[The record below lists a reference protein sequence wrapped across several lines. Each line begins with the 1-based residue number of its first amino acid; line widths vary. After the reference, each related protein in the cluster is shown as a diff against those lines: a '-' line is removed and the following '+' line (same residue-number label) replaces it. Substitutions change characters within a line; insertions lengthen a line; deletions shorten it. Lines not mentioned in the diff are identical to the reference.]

1 MSAFGGSIP
10 QSHSHNISESTL
22 IRTCWQSEVKS
33 LHGRQRALKSSNL
46 ETLKTAHLIS
56 FTSGISEAEKT
67 VLLLGNPK
75 VVGNITAHVW
85 LDPPKTPTFC
95 QHVKRG
101 PASSFVQFLEKQR
114 ATEDR
119 SGDQGF
125 MDLGWFVKIRPV
137 ELREWTYGYHKGRM
151 ARGGIDGKFGIDMN
165 ILLYLKWITSKNL
178 VYITGNYTQFYVI
191 T

>member
-1 MSAFGGSIP
+1 MLTVG
-10 QSHSHNISESTL
+10 
-22 IRTCWQSEVKS
+22 SEVIPR
-33 LHGRQRALKSSNL
+33 RQRALKSSNL
-46 ETLKTAHLIS
+46 ETLKIAHLIS

-85 LDPPKTPTFC
+85 PDPPETPTSS
-95 QHVKRG
+95 QRVKRG
-101 PASSFVQFLEKQR
+101 PAFSFVQFLEEKQR

-137 ELREWTYGYHKGRM
+137 ELREWAYGYHKEKM

-178 VYITGNYTQFYVI
+178 VYSTGNYIQKEFEKE
-191 T
+191 